1 MPQNHSLW
9 EEYILNTGNKIAFF
23 RKFKKMSL
31 ETLAAKTKIPLKTL
45 ETMENS
51 SLELITPEISK
62 LAAYF
67 KVEPELLLSASS
79 VIEVDKLRLLDFI
92 LRQFNQNKNTKALQ
106 SQITN
111 WIILTITDEI
121 KHWQDS
127 RKEYVEVLCKINRS
141 QEAQKR
147 AQSRDKKFA
156 PFREY
161 FKKIQY
167 QQFLINQ
174 KQGKKLT
181 SCQFVRWFMDNMPLD
196 IKIPY
201 TKTNQINKLTQ
212 LAIINNREFLAI
224 THKS

>member
-9 EEYILNTGNKIAFF
+9 KEYILNTGNKIAFF

-31 ETLAAKTKIPLKTL
+31 ETLATKTKIPLKTL
-45 ETMENS
+45 EMMENS

-79 VIEVDKLRLLDFI
+79 VIEIDKLRLLDFI
-92 LRQFNQNKNTKALQ
+92 LRKFNQMQDTKALQ

-121 KHWQDS
+121 RHWQDS
-127 RKEYVEVLCKINRS
+127 RKESVEVLCKINRS

-161 FKKIQY
+161 FKKIQRQRFNKY
-167 QQFLINQ
+167 MKL
-174 KQGKKLT
+174 GKKLT
-181 SCQFVRWFMDNMPLD
+181 ANGFVLWF
-196 IKIPY
+196 IKTKAAKISIPY
-201 TKTNQINKLTQ
+201 RQSNWESKLNQ
-212 LAIINNREFLAI
+212 LAQANNREFKKALE
-224 THKS
+224 

>member
-23 RKFKKMSL
+23 RKFKKISL
-31 ETLAAKTKIPLKTL
+31 KTLAAKTKIPLKTL
-45 ETMENS
+45 EMMENS

-67 KVEPELLLSASS
+67 KVESELLLSANS
-79 VIEVDKLRLLDFI
+79 VIEIDKLRLLDFI
-92 LRQFNQNKNTKALQ
+92 LRKFNQNQDSKALQ

-111 WIILTITDEI
+111 WIILTLTDEI
-121 KHWQDS
+121 RHWQDS
-127 RKEYVEVLCKINRS
+127 RKESVEVLCKINRS

-161 FKKIQY
+161 FKKIQR
-167 QQFLINQ
+167 QRFNKHMKL
-174 KQGKKLT
+174 GKKLT
-181 SCQFVRWFMDNMPLD
+181 ANGFVLWF
-196 IKIPY
+196 IKTKATKISIPY
-201 TKTNQINKLTQ
+201 RQSNWESKLNQ
-212 LAIINNREFLAI
+212 LAQANNREFKKAFE
-224 THKS
+224 

>member
-1 MPQNHSLW
+1 MPQNHRLW

-31 ETLAAKTKIPLKTL
+31 ETLAAKTKISIKTL

-79 VIEVDKLRLLDFI
+79 VIEIDKLRLLDFI
-92 LRQFNQNKNTKALQ
+92 LRKFNQMQDTKALQ

-127 RKEYVEVLCKINRS
+127 RKESVEVLCKINRS

-147 AQSRDKKFA
+147 AQFA

-181 SCQFVRWFMDNMPLD
+181 SCQFVRWFMDNMPQD

-201 TKTNQINKLTQ
+201 TKNNRINKLTQ

>member
-1 MPQNHSLW
+1 MPQNHRLW

-31 ETLAAKTKIPLKTL
+31 ETLATKTKIPLKTL

-92 LRQFNQNKNTKALQ
+92 LRKFNQNQDIKSLQ

-121 KHWQDS
+121 RHWQDS
-127 RKEYVEVLCKINRS
+127 RKESVEALCKINRS

-161 FKKIQY
+161 FKKIQ
-167 QQFLINQ
+167 
-174 KQGKKLT
+174 KQRFNKYMKLGKKLT
-181 SCQFVRWFMDNMPLD
+181 ANGFVLWFLKNKAAK
-196 IKIPY
+196 ISIPY
-201 TKTNQINKLTQ
+201 RQSNWESKLNQ
-212 LAIINNREFLAI
+212 LAQANNREFKKAFE
-224 THKS
+224 

>member
-1 MPQNHSLW
+1 MPQNHRLW

-45 ETMENS
+45 EMMENS

-67 KVEPELLLSASS
+67 KVEPELLLSANN
-79 VIEVDKLRLLDFI
+79 VIEIDKLRQLDFI
-92 LRQFNQNKNTKALQ
+92 LRKFNQNQDIKSLQ

-121 KHWQDS
+121 RHWQDS
-127 RKEYVEVLCKINRS
+127 RKESVEALCKINRS

-161 FKKIQY
+161 FKKIQRQRFNKY
-167 QQFLINQ
+167 MKL
-174 KQGKKLT
+174 GKKLT
-181 SCQFVRWFMDNMPLD
+181 ANGFVLWFLKNNAAK
-196 IKIPY
+196 ISIPY
-201 TKTNQINKLTQ
+201 RQSNWESKLNQ
-212 LAIINNREFLAI
+212 LAQANNREFKKAFE
-224 THKS
+224 

>member
-1 MPQNHSLW
+1 MPQNHRLW
-9 EEYILNTGNKIAFF
+9 EEYVLNTGNKIAFF

-31 ETLAAKTKIPLKTL
+31 ETLATKTKIPLKTL

-79 VIEVDKLRLLDFI
+79 VIEIDKLRKLDCIF
-92 LRQFNQNKNTKALQ
+92 RQFNQTQDTKALQ

-121 KHWQDS
+121 RHWQDS
-127 RKEYVEVLCKINRS
+127 RKESVEVLCKINRS

-147 AQSRDKKFA
+147 AQSRDKKYA

-212 LAIINNREFLAI
+212 LAIINNRKFLAI

>member
-1 MPQNHSLW
+1 MPQNHRLW

-31 ETLAAKTKIPLKTL
+31 ETLATKTKIPLKTL

-92 LRQFNQNKNTKALQ
+92 LRKFNQNQDIKSLQ

-121 KHWQDS
+121 RHWQDS
-127 RKEYVEVLCKINRS
+127 RKESVEALCKINRS

-147 AQSRDKKFA
+147 AQSRDKKYA

-161 FKKIQY
+161 FKKIQRQRFNKY
-167 QQFLINQ
+167 MKL
-174 KQGKKLT
+174 GKKMT
-181 SCQFVRWFMDNMPLD
+181 ANGFVLWF
-196 IKIPY
+196 IKNKAAKISIPY
-201 TKTNQINKLTQ
+201 RQSNWESKLNQ
-212 LAIINNREFLAI
+212 LAQANNREFKKAFE
-224 THKS
+224 